1 MGYSNSLQLIDNKS
15 IIYAVDNVVIIQNID
30 LVSEKK
36 KQ

>member
-1 MGYSNSLQLIDNKS
+1 MGYSNSLQLIDNNS